1 MRWAKDGP
9 VSVGAGPGGPDG
21 EEVGTAGRDDLPE
34 GCRDVA
40 VEEIVQYH
48 AQPLSRSSSGNKRRL
63 SGREGGDELI
73 ADLRLTPLGDDHE

>member
-34 GCRDVA
+34 GCRDV
-40 VEEIVQYH
+40 
-48 AQPLSRSSSGNKRRL
+48 
-63 SGREGGDELI
+63 GGDRQAGQCGPEQ
-73 ADLRLTPLGDDHE
+73 